1 MRLPVDGSAFVHH
14 IFSMIF
20 VSGRM
25 MMKVLAS
32 ILAGAAV
39 LAMGASAASAETLA
53 EKGEARLAKMLE
65 GRIAGEPVSCIT
77 AIRSNGL
84 RVIEHVG
91 VVYDA
96 GKTIYVSRPSDPKS
110 LGPWDVPIFERLGS
124 QLCKTDLVRTVD
136 RTNGFTTGVVFLGD
150 FVPYTKQG

>member
-1 MRLPVDGSAFVHH
+1 MKAFAT
-14 IFSMIF
+14 I
-20 VSGRM
+20 
-25 MMKVLAS
+25 LAS
-32 ILAGAAV
+32 AALLGV
-39 LAMGASAASAETLA
+39 GASAASAETLA

-65 GRIAGEPVSCIT
+65 GRTAGEPVSCIT